1 MSDSRM
7 LFKLR
12 SELARERRTCAAL
25 ENLVVNQK
33 ALIERLISVACAATW
48 DFAFGNPSP
57 TDDEI
62 QALAK
67 EMAGAK

>member
-1 MSDSRM
+1 LSRPAATP
-7 LFKLR
+7 F
-12 SELARERRTCAAL
+12 SFAREPPPTQTWC
-25 ENLVVNQK
+25 VNQK